1 MAIDAIG
8 DTFNKVS
15 NFIVE
20 TSNSAFDKIKSK
32 YHFLGR
38 KVQIWSQRNLSPET
52 RKNIQNTYRAA
63 PYTLALTPFIITGIG
78 QLTASVALLATK
90 HFEAR
95 GSISRQT
102 AKNVYTGIRNACILG
117 AGVSVLHSYYF
128 SPLLISTL
136 WYAVV
141 GFNAQ
146 SQIDRINGRVPV

>member
-1 MAIDAIG
+1 MAIDATNY
-8 DTFNKVS
+8 TFHRFS

-20 TSNSAFDKIKSK
+20 TSNAAYTKIKSK
-32 YHFLGR
+32 CTFLGR
-38 KVQIWSQRNLSPET
+38 KVQIWSQQNLSPET
-52 RKNIQNTYRAA
+52 RTNIRDTYRAA

-102 AKNVYTGIRNACILG
+102 AKNVYTGIRNACVLG
-117 AGVSVLHSYYF
+117 AGVSMLQSYYF
-128 SPLLISTL
+128 FPLVISTL
-136 WYAVV
+136 WYAAV

-146 SQIDRINGRVPV
+146 NQIDRLRD